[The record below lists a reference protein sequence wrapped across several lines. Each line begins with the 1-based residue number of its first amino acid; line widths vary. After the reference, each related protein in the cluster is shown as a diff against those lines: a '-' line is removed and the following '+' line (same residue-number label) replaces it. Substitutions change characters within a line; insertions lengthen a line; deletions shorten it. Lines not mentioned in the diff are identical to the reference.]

1 MYMKNTDAH
10 IFHVSLREVRGKKN
24 KTLAAQGMI
33 PANIFGLA
41 EESTQISINLPKIA
55 KHLNEEGD
63 SGLVYLQ
70 FDEQKEIP
78 VLINEVQNNVLTG
91 QPIHVSFK
99 RVNMKKKIVS
109 EISLELSGTLDID
122 NATALLTQNI
132 LTVEALPADLPEG
145 IVIDISKLTELGQGI
160 FVKDLPIDLTKVTVL
175 LSEEEQDQPIVIVKE
190 VKEEVEPE
198 PTEEVTDGATG
209 ESSEKNAATEKT
221 GDSTEKSE

>member
-1 MYMKNTDAH
+1 MKNTDAH
-10 IFHVSLREVRGKKN
+10 IFHVSPREIGSKN
-24 KTLAAQGMI
+24 NKALVEQGMI
-33 PANIFGLA
+33 PANIYGLA

-55 KHLNEEGD
+55 KHLNEQGD

-70 FDEQKEIP
+70 LGEEKQIP
-78 VLINEVQNNVLTG
+78 VLIDEVQHNVLTG
-91 QPIHVSFK
+91 QPIHVTFK

-109 EISLELSGTLDID
+109 EISLELSGILDVD
-122 NATALLTQNI
+122 NATALLTKNT

-145 IVIDISKLTELGQGI
+145 IVIDISTLTEIGQEI

-198 PTEEVTDGATG
+198 PTEEAPEGEVDGSAETAAKPTEESG
-209 ESSEKNAATEKT
+209 ESK
-221 GDSTEKSE
+221 EKSE